1 MIQTEERIDRLLE
14 RIRELAR
21 VQAERSGDRTEP
33 PPYAHE
39 RFASDDPS
47 QPFSAP
53 VGNPLQP
60 RLLELTVP
68 ELEYE
73 AFLEQVYRVLLG
85 RAIGPEEV
93 AQQRQPR
100 IRNAPRLYR
109 VARIARSPEAA
120 GHAAKT
126 GLTVPELRRLSRWL
140 DRVDALGPAT
150 RYGHLLLRL
159 VLKAYESVMKRA
171 LLRRA
176 MAQRRDAQLARI
188 DRHLPGLFRDV
199 EGWIDRLTQVER
211 DRTRLENHLRAEYAG
226 LRAEMRASAHSP
238 QAAPAAGEVSQSG
251 RPAAP
256 AALAPTAAT
265 APKQPG
271 ASAGELDAFYLAF
284 ELAFRG
290 PEAEVE
296 YHLEDYAPQI
306 ERALAVGTRALDL
319 GCGRGEWLRVLQ
331 RRGFEP
337 HGVDASPAMVAACRA
352 DGLCAEE
359 GDALAALA
367 AAPASSHA
375 LISVLHL
382 AEHLEFATLFALVAQ
397 AGRVLKPG
405 GLLILE
411 TPNPENVLVG
421 SHTFYHDPTHRNP
434 LTPGAMSFLLGY
446 HGFTGVEV
454 LRFNPYP
461 PEARVPGEGALTE
474 RWNGAFCGPTDFAV
488 VGARAGGGSNSAAA
502 GTVGS

>member
-1 MIQTEERIDRLLE
+1 MTQMEGRLDRLLE

-21 VQAERSGDRTEP
+21 VQSERSGDRTDP

-39 RFASDDPS
+39 RFAVAGPG
-47 QPFSAP
+47 QPFPAP

-68 ELEYE
+68 ELDYE
-73 AFLEQVYRVLLG
+73 AFLEQVYCLLLG
-85 RAIGPEEV
+85 RSIGPEEL
-93 AQQRQPR
+93 ARQRLPR

-109 VARIARSPEAA
+109 VAQIARSPEAA
-120 GHAAKT
+120 GHAART
-126 GLTVPELRRLSRWL
+126 GLMVPELRRLFRWV
-140 DRVDALGPAT
+140 DRVESLGPAT
-150 RYGHLLLRL
+150 RYGQLVLRL
-159 VLKAYESVMKRA
+159 VLKAYEVTLRKVLLQRA
-171 LLRRA
+171 LV
-176 MAQRRDAQLARI
+176 QRLDARLERI
-188 DRHLPGLFRDV
+188 DRHLPALFRDV
-199 EGWIDRLTQVER
+199 EGWIDRLTQVEH

-226 LRAEMRASAHSP
+226 LRAEMLLSAHSEP
-238 QAAPAAGEVSQSG
+238 TSG
-251 RPAAP
+251 GGSVPGRTPAP
-256 AALAPTAAT
+256 AALHPAAVVAP
-265 APKQPG
+265 PPSG
-271 ASAGELDAFYLAF
+271 ASPGELDAFYLAF

-290 PEAEVE
+290 SEAEVE

-306 ERALAVGTRALDL
+306 ERALSVGALALDL

-331 RRGFEP
+331 RRGLEP
-337 HGVDASPAMVAACRA
+337 RGVDASPAMVAACRA
-352 DGLCAEE
+352 QGLHAEE

-367 AAPASSHA
+367 SAPADSHA
-375 LISVLHL
+375 LISALHL
-382 AEHLEFATLFALVAQ
+382 AEHLEFPTLFALVAQ

-446 HGFTGVEV
+446 HGFADVEV

-461 PEARVPGEGALTE
+461 PEARVPGEGVLTE

-488 VGARAGGGSNSAAA
+488 VGSRAASGPDPAPADSACP
-502 GTVGS
+502 